1 MNKILKLITVCV
13 FTLLSYGV
21 SAQEYD
27 VSATLNQD
35 SILIGDQL
43 VFEFALPASSADTVV
58 FPDYP
63 EDTITGNVEVVKR
76 KNQHYNSEKGLV
88 HKTYILTSFEE
99 GIHTISSQE
108 IILNPGTDSLIML
121 SNPVQ
126 IKVNPVVNPDTLK
139 VDTTY
144 AKKGGIV
151 VFGKHNFEEQI
162 EQQIPDSVR
171 QSMSQDSLNMLKD
184 TLRQIMTQ
192 RFGSKVFRASGLRK
206 ETEIAQMVEAP
217 EKQLFVVN
225 HQAILNDYRIPGA
238 FDTVFVKEYDT
249 VAGQQALFT
258 AYRIK
263 DINDE
268 LYETPLNFS
277 EILYYIWKFIKHN
290 WWWLTALVLLVLAA
304 IYYFFFFK
312 KDKPIFRQ
320 KVKPEEPAHVIAFR
334 ELDRIKS
341 EKLWQKNR
349 VKDYYTDLTDTL
361 RHYLENRYDV
371 QAMEKTSNEI
381 YELIDEKNLMDEN
394 LKMKMQDILQRSD
407 FVKFA
412 KSMPLPDENKR
423 SLDQAYVIVEATM
436 EKPRDENVE
445 LVESELEEDMN
456 DNKEQESNNDN
467 KNDKSL

>member
-1 MNKILKLITVCV
+1 MNKIFTLFNICV
-13 FTLLSYGV
+13 FALV
-21 SAQEYD
+21 SNGILAQEYD
-27 VSATLNQD
+27 VSATLNED

-43 VFEFALPASSADTVV
+43 VYELVLPASSTDTLV

-63 EDTITGNVEVVKR
+63 EDTIIADVEVVKR
-76 KNQHYNSEKGLV
+76 KKQHYNADKGLI
-88 HKTYILTSFEE
+88 HKRYTLTCFEE
-99 GIHTISSQE
+99 GLHTISPQE
-108 IILNPGTDSLIML
+108 VILNPDTDSLVML

-126 IKVNPVVNPDTLK
+126 VKVNPVVKTDTLD

-144 AKKGGIV
+144 GEREGIV
-151 VFGKHNFEEQI
+151 VFGKNNFEEQI

-171 QSMSQDSLNMLKD
+171 QSMSQDSLAMLKD
-184 TLRQIMTQ
+184 TLRQIMAQ
-192 RFGSKVFRASGLRK
+192 RFGSQVFRASGLRK

-225 HQAILNDYRIPGA
+225 HKAILNDYRIPGA
-238 FDTVFVKEYDT
+238 FDTVFVQEYDT
-249 VAGQQALFT
+249 VVGQQALFT

-268 LYETPLNFS
+268 LYETPLSFS
-277 EILYYIWKFIKHN
+277 EMLYYIWHFIKNN
-290 WWWLTALVLLVLAA
+290 WWWLSALVLLILAA
-304 IYYFFFFK
+304 IYYFFFYTK
-312 KDKPIFRQ
+312 NKPIFRQ
-320 KVKPEEPAHVIAFR
+320 KIKPEEPAHVIAFR
-334 ELDRIKS
+334 ELDRIKE

-381 YELIDEKNLMDEN
+381 YRLIDEKRLMDEN
-394 LKMKMQDILQRSD
+394 MKMKMQDILQRSD

-423 SLDQAYVIVEATM
+423 SLDQAYVIVEATK

-445 LVESELEEDMN
+445 LVESEIEKESTDN
-456 DNKEQESNNDN
+456 DKTEPDNN
-467 KNDKSL
+467 KNNNT